1 MTVHAAKGLEFQAVF
16 VTGMEDEL
24 FPNANAHLYR
34 KEMEE
39 ERRLFYV
46 AVTRAKEYCFLSYA
60 NTRYRYGNLQFA
72 EPSSFLSEI
81 EGQYLLREDD
91 SSKTSRMSGGNDVSS
106 PFSRSN
112 GSAYSRSQSNNFN
125 DFFGT
130 PSEDEFRASMGLG
143 SRIRESEGYY
153 HSGTTAKGGEDY
165 GYSSHRSY
173 NRTHESNVPK
183 CVPPVTP
190 PSGFIKTSIR
200 KKVVTHSAEPT
211 GSSAALSKSILGLD
225 PGRRVAHA
233 RFGEGKIISVEGNGD
248 SAKVR

>member
-1 MTVHAAKGLEFQAVF
+1 
-16 VTGMEDEL
+16 
-24 FPNANAHLYR
+24 
-34 KEMEE
+34 
-39 ERRLFYV
+39 
-46 AVTRAKEYCFLSYA
+46 
-60 NTRYRYGNLQFA
+60 
-72 EPSSFLSEI
+72 
-81 EGQYLLREDD
+81 
-91 SSKTSRMSGGNDVSS
+91 MSGGNDVSS

-190 PSGFIKTSIR
+190 P
-200 KKVVTHSAEPT
+200 
-211 GSSAALSKSILGLD
+211 
-225 PGRRVAHA
+225 
-233 RFGEGKIISVEGNGD
+233 
-248 SAKVR
+248 